1 MSFRLWLIAVGLLF
15 SIALSAQKMKRVDAE
30 YIYHAPEN
38 VSLEEAKRIALER
51 AKLQAIAD
59 AFGTVVSQSNFT
71 TVANR
76 NGKSD
81 VDFFSLGGSEVKGEW
96 IETIGEPEY
105 SISYERNML
114 VVKVSVKGKAREM
127 ASAKI
132 DIVAKVLRNGTEDKF
147 ESDEFRSGDDL
158 YLYFQSPVDGYLNV
172 YLLDETSQTVFC
184 LLPYKSSNEPSYQVD
199 HDKPYVFFSANATKQ
214 NRSGVDEYVMTCN
227 HSVEQN
233 IVYIVFSPDRFV
245 KLNTY
250 EEQYGFPRQ
259 TSFRNFAGWLAKCMK
274 RDKDL
279 VIKKSVIKITKE

>member
-15 SIALSAQKMKRVDAE
+15 SITLSAQKMKRVDAE

-127 ASAKI
+127 VSAQI

-158 YLYFQSPVDGYLNV
+158 YLSFISPISGYLAV
-172 YLLDETSQTVFC
+172 YLVDAEQTTYC
-184 LLPYKSSNEPSYQVD
+184 LLPYRNQTNGIYKVEANRRYL
-199 HDKPYVFFSANATKQ
+199 FF
-214 NRSGVDEYVMTCN
+214 
-227 HSVEQN
+227 H
-233 IVYIVFSPDRFV
+233 
-245 KLNTY
+245 
-250 EEQYGFPRQ
+250 
-259 TSFRNFAGWLAKCMK
+259 
-274 RDKDL
+274 
-279 VIKKSVIKITKE
+279 IKEAPTQGGH

>member
-15 SIALSAQKMKRVDAE
+15 SMALSAQKMKRVDAE

-38 VSLEEAKRIALER
+38 VSLEEAKGIALER

-114 VVKVSVKGKAREM
+114 VVKVRASGRIREIVGVQIDII
-127 ASAKI
+127 AKI
-132 DIVAKVLRNGTEDKF
+132 LCNGTEPRF
-147 ESDEFRSGDDL
+147 ERSDFRDGDDL

-199 HDKPYVFFSANATKQ
+199 HDKPYVFFSANSTEQ
-214 NRSGVDEYVMTCN
+214 NRGEVDEYVMTCN
-227 HSVEQN
+227 RFMEQN
-233 IVYIVFSPDRFV
+233 TIYVVFSPNQFF
-245 KLNTY
+245 KLNSH
-250 EEQYGFPRQ
+250 EEQYNLPKQIPYKEFV
-259 TSFRNFAGWLAKCMK
+259 TWLTKNVK
-274 RDKDL
+274 RDEKM
-279 VIKKSVIKITKE
+279 VVKRTVIKITKE